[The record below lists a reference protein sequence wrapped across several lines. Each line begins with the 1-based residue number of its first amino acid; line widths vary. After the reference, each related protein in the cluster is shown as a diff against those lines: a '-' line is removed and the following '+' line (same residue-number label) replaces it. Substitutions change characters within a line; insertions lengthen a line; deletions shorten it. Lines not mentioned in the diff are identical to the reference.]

1 MDSGRQRSKLS
12 ETGLR
17 TTSGGGEQQLAG
29 VPSMRDKLEKLIES
43 VAEKFGEETPSV
55 IPEVVDILRARPK
68 I

>member
-29 VPSMRDKLEKLIES
+29 VPSMRDKFEKLIES
-43 VAEKFGEETPSV
+43 VAEKFGEE
-55 IPEVVDILRARPK
+55 LRV
-68 I
+68 